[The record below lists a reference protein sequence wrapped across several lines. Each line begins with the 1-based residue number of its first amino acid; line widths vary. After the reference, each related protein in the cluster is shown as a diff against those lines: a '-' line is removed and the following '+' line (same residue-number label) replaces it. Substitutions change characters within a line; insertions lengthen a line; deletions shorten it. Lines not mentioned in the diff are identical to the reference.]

1 MSRFHAGCLF
11 LILSYAVSAKAQ
23 KEAEAFNVSPELYAY
38 YQHCQKHLMHPSV
51 MNMADTLFHMA
62 EKLHDKRM
70 QAVALSTQLEYH
82 YYQSSNEDSVIHYAN
97 KVKMFSKRTQQPKYY
112 YFAWGNRLI
121 LYYLKTGRSNI
132 ALYEAEKMLKEAQKE
147 DSKIGL
153 LYCYSVMSQIYT
165 IKKLNTMAFEWR
177 LKEIELTE
185 KYKLENYNIT
195 NTYIQLADYYIEEH
209 QQEKA
214 FDALAKASN
223 SSNSA
228 SHKVW
233 LQLGYVNYYSTFGDF
248 QKAEKA
254 LEECKEMFEKDQRLK
269 LQKKGLYR
277 TEYIYYQKTG
287 QFQKALEAIENQRIE
302 EQRLN
307 EHIQNSSRYRA
318 KGEIYSRMGKLDTAV
333 DYLMKYIK
341 AEDSL
346 KIANERLASSEF
358 ANLLNVELLNAEKKE
373 LILQAQ
379 KKEIRTKTGI
389 AALLSILL
397 GIVFFFLY
405 RENSLNRKL
414 KASEKEL
421 KLKNEE
427 LIISREEVRKARDR
441 AEAESRMK
449 TTFIQ
454 SMSHE
459 IRTPLN
465 SIVGFSEVLSDR
477 YKEDTETTEFA
488 EIIKSNSQELLR
500 LITDVL
506 ALSELDQHEK
516 LPSDIKTDINIT
528 CLQAIDTAS
537 ACKDKEI
544 TVSFR
549 PIRNELVILS
559 NPDRVTQLLTGLM
572 HNAVKFTNHGNIDIS
587 YTESEEKK
595 QLQIHITDTGIGIP
609 IEKQEEV
616 FERFY
621 KVNPFSQ
628 GTGLGLSI
636 CRNIAEK
643 LGGSLQVDSSY
654 TGGCRMVLTLPLVYA

>member
-1 MSRFHAGCLF
+1 
-11 LILSYAVSAKAQ
+11 
-23 KEAEAFNVSPELYAY
+23 
-38 YQHCQKHLMHPSV
+38 
-51 MNMADTLFHMA
+51 
-62 EKLHDKRM
+62 M
-70 QAVALSTQLEYH
+70 QAVALSTQLDYH
-82 YYQSSNEDSVIHYAN
+82 YYQSSDEDSVIYYTN
-97 KVKMFSKRTQQPKYY
+97 KVKLFSKRTRQPKYY

-153 LYCYSVMSQIYT
+153 LYCYNVMSQIYT
-165 IKKLNTMAFEWR
+165 IKKMKTMAFEWR
-177 LKEIELTE
+177 MKEIELTE

-195 NTYIQLADYYIEEH
+195 NTYIQLADYYVEQH
-209 QQEKA
+209 QQER
-214 FDALAKASN
+214 ALEALTKASGY
-223 SSNSA
+223 SNSA
-228 SHKVW
+228 VHKVW
-233 LQLGYVNYYSTFGDF
+233 LQLAYVNYYSAFGEL
-248 QKAEKA
+248 QKAGKV
-254 LEECKEMFEKDQRLK
+254 LKECKKMFEQDQRLK
-269 LQKKGLYR
+269 SLKKGLYH

-287 QFQKALEAIENQRIE
+287 QFPKALEAAEK
-302 EQRLN
+302 QRLEESN
-307 EHIQNSSRYRA
+307 LGEHVQSGNHYRS
-318 KGEIYSRMGKLDTAV
+318 KGEIYSRMGHFDTAV
-333 DYLMKYIK
+333 DYFKKYME

-346 KIANERLASSEF
+346 KTANEQLASSEF
-358 ANLLNVELLNAEKKE
+358 ATLLNVELLNAEKKE
-373 LILQAQ
+373 LMLQAQ

-405 RENSLNRKL
+405 RENRLNRRL
-414 KASEKEL
+414 KSSEREL

-427 LIISREEVRKARDR
+427 LIVSREEVRKARDR

-449 TTFIQ
+449 TTFIK

-477 YKEDTETTEFA
+477 YKDDMETAEFA
-488 EIIKSNSQELLR
+488 EIIKTNSKVLLR

-506 ALSELDQHEK
+506 ALSELDQHDK
-516 LPSDIKTDINIT
+516 LPTDIRTDINAA
-528 CLQAIDTAS
+528 CLQAAETAKT
-537 ACKDKEI
+537 CKNKE
-544 TVSFR
+544 VSVSLQPLKDNLF
-549 PIRNELVILS
+549 ILS
-559 NPDRVTQLLTGLM
+559 NPERITQLLSGLVR
-572 HNAVKFTNHGNIDIS
+572 NAAKFTESGNINIS
-587 YTESEEKK
+587 YAELPEAQK
-595 QLQIHITDTGIGIP
+595 LRIYITDTGIGIP
-609 IEKQEEV
+609 EEEQEEV

>member
-1 MSRFHAGCLF
+1 MFRLLLGCFLLF
-11 LILSYAVSAKAQ
+11 IFCAVSVNAQ
-23 KEAEAFNVSPELYAY
+23 KEAKTFNVSPELYAY
-38 YQHCQKHLMHPSV
+38 YQYCQEHLTHPSV

-62 EKLHDKRM
+62 ERLQDKRM
-70 QAVALSTQLEYH
+70 QAVALSTQLDYH
-82 YYQSSNEDSVIHYAN
+82 YYQSSDEDSVIYYTN
-97 KVKMFSKRTQQPKYY
+97 KVKLFSKRTRQPKYY

-153 LYCYSVMSQIYT
+153 LYCYNVMSQIYT
-165 IKKLNTMAFEWR
+165 IKKMKTMAFEWR
-177 LKEIELTE
+177 MKEIELTE

-195 NTYIQLADYYIEEH
+195 NTYIQLADYYVEQH
-209 QQEKA
+209 QQER
-214 FDALAKASN
+214 ALEALTKASGY
-223 SSNSA
+223 SNSA
-228 SHKVW
+228 VHKVW
-233 LQLGYVNYYSTFGDF
+233 LQLAYVNYYSAFGEL
-248 QKAEKA
+248 QKAGKV
-254 LEECKEMFEKDQRLK
+254 LKECKKMFEQDQRLK
-269 LQKKGLYR
+269 SLKKGLYH

-287 QFQKALEAIENQRIE
+287 QFPKALEAAEK
-302 EQRLN
+302 QRLEESN
-307 EHIQNSSRYRA
+307 LGEHVQSSNHYRS
-318 KGEIYSRMGKLDTAV
+318 KGEIYSRMGHFDTAV
-333 DYLMKYIK
+333 DYFKKYME

-346 KIANERLASSEF
+346 KTANEQLASSEF
-358 ANLLNVELLNAEKKE
+358 ATLLNVELLNAEKKE
-373 LILQAQ
+373 LMLQAQ

-405 RENSLNRKL
+405 RENRLNRRL
-414 KASEKEL
+414 KSSEREL

-427 LIISREEVRKARDR
+427 LIVSREEVRKARDR

-449 TTFIQ
+449 TTFIK

-477 YKEDTETTEFA
+477 YKDDMETAEFA
-488 EIIKSNSQELLR
+488 EIIKTNSKVLLR

-506 ALSELDQHEK
+506 ALSELDQHDK
-516 LPSDIKTDINIT
+516 LPTDIRTDINAA
-528 CLQAIDTAS
+528 CLQAAETAKT
-537 ACKDKEI
+537 CKNKE
-544 TVSFR
+544 VSVSLQPLKDNLF
-549 PIRNELVILS
+549 ILS
-559 NPDRVTQLLTGLM
+559 NPERITQLLSGLVR
-572 HNAVKFTNHGNIDIS
+572 NAAKFTKSGNINIS
-587 YTESEEKK
+587 YAELPEAQK
-595 QLQIHITDTGIGIP
+595 LRIYITDTGIGIP
-609 IEKQEEV
+609 EEEQEEV